1 MPKDSCSVEG
11 CESGKRIVKGMCIN
25 HYQNFRYAND
35 IGAGRSSKVHYR
47 ETHKAETSKIG
58 AKWYTEHR
66 ARRLAAGKAWAEAH
80 PEYVRA
86 YSQIWYRA
94 NADRLK
100 PIRQRWARTNAERL
114 HALQKAWKR
123 ANNNRVREQSHR
135 RRARMRANGYEVV
148 NFAAILA
155 REGMV
160 CHICGAPIGSRS
172 DLHFDHVIP
181 LAKGGPHIAS
191 NIRPSHS
198 LCNRRKGARIL

>member
-1 MPKDSCSVEG
+1 MSKGSCSVEG

-35 IGAGRSSKVHYR
+35 IGAGRSSRVRYAESHR
-47 ETHKAETSKIG
+47 EENREWSTA
-58 AKWYTEHR
+58 WYWRNREHR
-66 ARRLAAGKAWAEAH
+66 LAVGRAWWESHHDAMKAYQAA
-80 PEYVRA
+80 
-86 YSQIWYRA
+86 WYRT

-100 PIRQRWARTNAERL
+100 PIRQRWAKTNADRL

-123 ANNNRVREQSHR
+123 ANNGRVREQSQR
-135 RRARMRANGYEVV
+135 RRARMRENGYEVV

-160 CHICGAPIGSRS
+160 CHICGGTIESRA

-191 NIRPSHS
+191 NIKPSHS